1 MGREAS
7 DRSPKGLQRQAGA
20 MAATG
25 DRSQQSSIK
34 GLTETLASI
43 ETQYQSVMETTSD
56 AIVTI
61 DADLRIVRT

>member
-1 MGREAS
+1 
-7 DRSPKGLQRQAGA
+7 
-20 MAATG
+20 MAATR

-43 ETQYQSVMETTSD
+43 ETQYQSVMETTRD